1 MPISE
6 LKLAKELIRRPSI
19 TPKDAGA
26 INILA
31 KKLRSLG
38 FKCQLINFKNIK
50 NLYAKLGKSSP
61 NFCYAGHTDVVPPGN
76 ISDWSVNPFKPTVKN
91 NKLIGRGANDMKAS
105 IACFVAAVSR
115 FKAKNKKFNGSISL
129 LITGDEEGVAING
142 TKRVVEYL
150 KRKREKI
157 NFCLVGEPTNPNKLG
172 EMIKIGRRGS
182 ITGRLTIT
190 GTQGHVAYPHRA
202 NNPSNTIVNILKRIK
217 ETKLDNGTK
226 KVVKYL
232 KRKKEKINF
241 CLVGEPTNPNKLG
254 EMIKI
259 GRRGSITGR
268 LTVIGTQGHVAY
280 PHIANNPS
288 NTLVKILKKIK
299 EVKLDKGTKNF
310 QPSNLEI
317 TKINIDNHT
326 DNVIPGS
333 ANAVFNI
340 RYNDKHSS
348 SSLKRKL
355 NKIFRSITRKAK
367 CKFNIKYEVS
377 GEAFLTKP
385 NKTTYMIQ
393 NTIKKITGIKPK
405 LSTAGG
411 TSDARFIRKIAP
423 CLEFGLVGKT
433 MHKIDESVPLPDLK
447 KLTNIYLNI
456 LENYFK

>member
-19 TPKDAGA
+19 TPKDAGT
-26 INILA
+26 INLLA
-31 KKLRSLG
+31 KNLRSLG
-38 FKCQLINFKNIK
+38 FKCNLINFKNIK
-50 NLYAKLGKSSP
+50 NLYAKLGRSSP
-61 NFCYAGHTDVVPPGN
+61 NFCYAGHTDVVPPGK
-76 ISDWSVNPFKPTVKN
+76 ISDWSVNPFKPVVKK

-115 FKAKNKKFNGSISL
+115 FKAKNKKFKGSISL
-129 LITGDEEGVAING
+129 LITGDEEGIAING

-150 KRKREKI
+150 KKKGEKI
-157 NFCLVGEPTNPNKLG
+157 NFCIVGEPTN
-172 EMIKIGRRGS
+172 
-182 ITGRLTIT
+182 
-190 GTQGHVAYPHRA
+190 A
-202 NNPSNTIVNILKRIK
+202 NR
-217 ETKLDNGTK
+217 
-226 KVVKYL
+226 
-232 KRKKEKINF
+232 
-241 CLVGEPTNPNKLG
+241 LG

-280 PHIANNPS
+280 PHRANNPS
-288 NTLVKILKKIK
+288 NAMVKILKRIK
-299 EVKLDKGTKNF
+299 ETKLDKGTKNF
-310 QPSNLEI
+310 QASNLEI
-317 TKINIDNHT
+317 TKINIDNHA

-340 RYNDKHSS
+340 RFNNKHSS

-355 NKIFRSITRKAK
+355 NAIFKSITKREK
-367 CKFNIKYEVS
+367 CKFKVQYEVS
-377 GEAFLTKP
+377 GQAFLTKP

-393 NTIKKITGIKPK
+393 NIIKKITKIKPK

-433 MHKIDESVPLPDLK
+433 MHKIDESVPVSDLK
-447 KLTNIYLNI
+447 QLTHIYRNI
-456 LENYFK
+456 LIYMS